1 MKNKYIGIVLLVVG
15 VALLAWGYSVYDA
28 AGSQITRALSGD
40 TPIEAW
46 AGLVGGGV
54 CVLIGIFKLK

>member
-15 VALLAWGYSVYDA
+15 VALVAWGYSVYDA
-28 AGSQITRALSGD
+28 AGSQITRAISGD

-54 CVLIGIFKLK
+54 CVLIGILKLK